1 MARPALHQT
10 EVVLDA
16 VRDLILDSGPR
27 GAGIREIAERSGA
40 PSGSLYHRFGSRDN
54 LVALAWLRAVHRF
67 QAGFL
72 KALEADDPHE
82 AVKSAVRWGV
92 EYALAEPA
100 TRLLL
105 CFSRTDLLDA
115 EPAAETAAELAA
127 VNLAVE
133 RAVKQLARLV
143 FGTVTNATVERITYA
158 VIDLPYAVLR
168 RQIQAGTLS
177 AARLR
182 LSNPPPWRS
191 STATS
196 QRDGVLRRRRDQY
209 HRPGLGRNV

>member
-1 MARPALHQT
+1 MPRPALHQT

-27 GAGIREIAERSGA
+27 GVGIREIAERSGA

-54 LVALAWLRAVHRF
+54 LVALAWLRAVRRF

-82 AVKSAVRWGV
+82 GVKGAVRWGV

-100 TRLLL
+100 DTRLLL
-105 CFSRTDLLDA
+105 CFSRADLLDA
-115 EPAAETAAELAA
+115 EPAAETAGELAA
-127 VNLAVE
+127 VNFAVE
-133 RAVKQLARLV
+133 RAVKRLARRV
-143 FGTVTNATVERITYA
+143 FGTVNNAAVERITYA
-158 VIDLPYAVLR
+158 VIDLPYSVLR

-177 AARLR
+177 RRTIAPLQSAAIAILN
-182 LSNPPPWRS
+182 SNKR
-191 STATS
+191 T
-196 QRDGVLRRRRDQY
+196 Q
-209 HRPGLGRNV
+209 

>member
-1 MARPALHQT
+1 M
-10 EVVLDA
+10 DA

-27 GAGIREIAERSGA
+27 GVGIREIAQRSGA

-54 LVALAWLRAVHRF
+54 LVALAWLRAVRRF
-67 QAGFL
+67 QTGFL
-72 KALEADDPHE
+72 KALAADDPHE
-82 AVKSAVRWGV
+82 GVKGAVRWGV

-100 TRLLL
+100 DTRLLL
-105 CFSRTDLLDA
+105 CFSRADLLDA

-127 VNLAVE
+127 VNFAVE

-143 FGTVTNATVERITYA
+143 FGTVTNASVERVTYA

-177 AARLR
+177 RRTIAPLQSAAIAVL
-182 LSNPPPWRS
+182 
-191 STATS
+191 
-196 QRDGVLRRRRDQY
+196 DGKEPTR
-209 HRPGLGRNV
+209 